1 MPLSPPSGNEER
13 TFLSLTANRQWYT
26 AKRWW
31 QRKSGAKKNT
41 SMIIKSPTPTSLSPQ
56 NWGPVSVQFLL
67 TTYSHIPSRSR
78 LNSARQNENQFKNQ
92 LLLLSL
98 IRLLPISNE
107 IHGSVPKLT
116 KPKPQLDNNRRSCS
130 FQRKFPR
137 KFVLSREHFFSR
149 KTEMTRIIF
158 YCRAIII
165 VFGAGKAVLGD
176 AQFERKRTI

>member
-1 MPLSPPSGNEER
+1 
-13 TFLSLTANRQWYT
+13 
-26 AKRWW
+26 
-31 QRKSGAKKNT
+31 
-41 SMIIKSPTPTSLSPQ
+41 MIIKSSTPTSLFPQ
-56 NWGPVSVQFLL
+56 NWGPVFVQFLL

-98 IRLLPISNE
+98 IRLFPISNE

-116 KPKPQLDNNRRSCS
+116 KPKPQLDNNRMSCS
-130 FQRKFPR
+130 FQRNFPR

-158 YCRAIII
+158 VLPSNHNSFWCGKSGVGWRASRNSREKRQYN
-165 VFGAGKAVLGD
+165 GQTD
-176 AQFERKRTI
+176 ALFRSSAD